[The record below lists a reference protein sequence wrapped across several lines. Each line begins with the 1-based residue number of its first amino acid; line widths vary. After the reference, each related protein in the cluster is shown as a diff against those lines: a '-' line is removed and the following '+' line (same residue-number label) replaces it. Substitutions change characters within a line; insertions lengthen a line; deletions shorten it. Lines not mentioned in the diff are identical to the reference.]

1 MSLTFAVSVIDAKAP
16 LQPNRQNTFF
26 FQGKKQVITIA
37 QNGAWWSFCKSV
49 PFCFIL
55 VFFFLNEEKVHSEF
69 RSEDYSD
76 QKQVTKK
83 VEAVKADTKVATT
96 VASNLFIR
104 LFCLIN

>member
-1 MSLTFAVSVIDAKAP
+1 MSLTFAVSVIDAKVP
-16 LQPNRQNTFF
+16 LQPNRQNKFF

-37 QNGAWWSFCKSV
+37 QNRAQWTFCKSV

-55 VFFFLNEEKVHSEF
+55 FFFLNEEKVHFEF

-76 QKQVTKK
+76 QKEVTKK

-104 LFCLIN
+104 LFCLII